1 MDILR
6 SAANP
11 WGQDVLVGI
20 AWDLVWLAVIASA
33 VFVVGH
39 LVVARLGGPARVE
52 TTPPPGEVPVDR
64 RVERHSFAARAF
76 HWTMSVAMFV
86 LLITAFVPVLG
97 LEFAWVEI
105 HWIAGL
111 LLLATVV
118 WHVIHVFGW
127 QDFWA
132 MWVGPE
138 DLKDGA
144 VELKHAMV
152 PRVGDA
158 APKRGGKYPAD
169 HKLYH
174 HAAAVMA
181 LTASATGLFM
191 MVRIDTPFWTRN
203 PYLLG
208 DGAWGVVYVLH
219 GLSGVALIGLV
230 AAHVYFALRPEKRW
244 LTWSMVRGWITRDR
258 YLTHFD
264 PSEWPA
270 DELREPAAG
279 GALADATPMDARTQD

>member
-11 WGQDVLVGI
+11 WGQNVLVGI
-20 AWDLVWLAVIASA
+20 AWDLVWLAVLASA

-39 LVVARLGGPARVE
+39 LIVARLRGPARLE
-52 TTPPPGEVPVDR
+52 TAPSPEEVPVER

-86 LLITAFVPVLG
+86 LLVTAFVPVLG
-97 LEFAWVEI
+97 LEFAWVEL
-105 HWIAGL
+105 HWMAGL

-132 MWVGPE
+132 MWVRPR
-138 DLKDGA
+138 DLRDGA
-144 VELKHAMV
+144 VELKHALA
-152 PRVGDA
+152 GDT
-158 APKRGGKYPAD
+158 APHQRTGKYPAD

-181 LTASATGLFM
+181 LTATATGLFM

-230 AAHVYFALRPEKRW
+230 TAHVYFALRPEKRW
-244 LTWSMVRGWITRDR
+244 VTWSMVRGWITRDR
-258 YLTHFD
+258 YRDHFD
-264 PSEWPA
+264 PAAWPVDGDA
-270 DELREPAAG
+270 RPREAG
-279 GALADATPMDARTQD
+279 GALADAAPMDARHQD